1 MMVLDPVYLRYVISY
16 QVYISITYS
25 LIKLVPTRQ
34 L

>member
-1 MMVLDPVYLRYVISY
+1 MMVLDPVYLRYVTSY
-16 QVYISITYS
+16 QVYFYITYS